1 MGYDNEKPEK
11 LHRYLPDGI
20 HVLLTV
26 LIATLSMQT
35 DSWLLR
41 F

>member
-11 LHRYLPDGI
+11 LHRCLPDGI